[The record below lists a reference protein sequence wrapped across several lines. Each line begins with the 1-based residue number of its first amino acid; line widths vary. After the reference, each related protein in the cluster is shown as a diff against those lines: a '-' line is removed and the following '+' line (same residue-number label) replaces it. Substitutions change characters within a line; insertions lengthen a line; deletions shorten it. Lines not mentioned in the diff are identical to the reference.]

1 MKGYIREIWLKAAGL
16 ESRHVRLALMVL
28 MLILFVIG
36 AAAPGS
42 GGGIEY

>member
-1 MKGYIREIWLKAAGL
+1 MKGYIREILLKAVGI
-16 ESRHVRLALMVL
+16 ESRHVRLALMIL
-28 MLILFVIG
+28 MLILFVLG